1 MNNRRIYIAEGD
13 KALQVDL
20 CTELKK
26 RGFDVRIFDSGYPIV
41 AMMDNWP
48 DIFLIDIELPDIN
61 GMEVC
66 KWLKTHD
73 SSCNIPVIF
82 LSGDPY
88 LKTLA
93 ASAMADDYIER
104 SVDLD
109 KILDKIM
116 DYLPRLETPAV
127 HQTTRSVADSV
138 NGR

>member
-1 MNNRRIYIAEGD
+1 MSNRRIYIAEGD

-20 CTELKK
+20 CTALTKH
-26 RGFDVRIFDSGYPIV
+26 GFDVRIFDSGYPIV

-104 SVDLD
+104 SVDVD
-109 KILDKIM
+109 KILNKIM
-116 DYLPRLETPAV
+116 DYISRNETPAV
-127 HQTTRSVADSV
+127 PDHKPRPLSVE
-138 NGR
+138 GR

>member
-1 MNNRRIYIAEGD
+1 MSNGRIYIAEGD
-13 KALQVDL
+13 KALQL
-20 CTELKK
+20 ELFSALKK
-26 RGFDVRIFDSGYPIV
+26 RGFDVRIFDTGYPIV

-82 LSGDPY
+82 LSGEPY

-104 SVDLD
+104 SVDVD
-109 KILDKIM
+109 KLLHKIM
-116 DYLPRLETPAV
+116 DYVSRNETPAV
-127 HQTTRSVADSV
+127 PDDKSR
-138 NGR
+138 R